1 MGWDGRK
8 DNLVIYNSSSVH
20 AFIVDG
26 RIKGVIVMVFYSKS
40 CRNFIG
46 AKNRGQEAEKHE
58 FPKNLEGIS
67 KCMEY
72 SVIMKIVEDAFY
84 NQFLSFMS

>member
-8 DNLVIYNSSSVH
+8 DNLVIYNSSNVH
-20 AFIVDG
+20 AFIVYG
-26 RIKGVIVMVFYSKS
+26 RIKGIIVMVLYSNS

-46 AKNRGQEAEKHE
+46 AKNRGQEAEKNE
-58 FPKNLEGIS
+58 FPKNLEVIS
-67 KCMEY
+67 KRMDY

-84 NQFLSFMS
+84 NRFLSFMS